1 MAQKKTVVGQAKE
14 ARKRREEGGVDD
26 MEQKGRWYRA
36 SHTALQQM
44 LGTES

>member
-1 MAQKKTVVGQAKE
+1 MAQKKAVVGQAKE
-14 ARKRREEGGVDD
+14 ARKRREEGGLDD

-36 SHTALQQM
+36 SHTTLQQM